1 MNSSKTINNRIEMKR
16 HVILLSIL
24 CRAAMTLRAQDT
36 TTIRKDVRIRQNC
49 ECGCHQHPVNDYDG
63 LNSLR
68 ARLANPTWNGSIPNI
83 GTGLKMEGGIIKPLT
98 SSSEWKAAESPV
110 TSSGCYTGENAV
122 AENPFLEEMGKG
134 EVPVGAPV
142 YVFFRLAGS
151 YITDSLQLLNIH
163 SAARLAIT
171 ENLLV
176 RITGAADSATG
187 SSEKNAAL
195 AISRAK
201 HVAKLMRERGVPE
214 ENIEVLSEGG
224 TAEYSPVE
232 ANRNCRIEL
241 FIR

>member
-1 MNSSKTINNRIEMKR
+1 M
-16 HVILLSIL
+16 ILIL
-24 CRAAMTLRAQDT
+24 VLCLAATAVRAQDT
-36 TTIRKDVRIRQNC
+36 TAVCPHGQVRLSC
-49 ECGCHQHPVNDYDG
+49 ECGCHPRPVNDYDG

-83 GTGLKMEGGIIKPLT
+83 GTGLKMEGGRIKPLI
-98 SSSEWKAAESPV
+98 SSSERKAAESPV
-110 TSSGCYTGENAV
+110 TSSGSYAGENAV
-122 AENPFLEEMGKG
+122 LNCPFLEEMGRG

-151 YITDSLQLLNIH
+151 YVTDSPQLLNIQ
-163 SAARLAIT
+163 SAARLAVA
-171 ENLLV
+171 ENLRV

-195 AISRAK
+195 ALARAQ
-201 HVAKLMRERGVPE
+201 HVAKLMMERGVPE
-214 ENIEVLSEGG
+214 DHIEVLSEGG
-224 TAEYSPVE
+224 TAEHSPVE